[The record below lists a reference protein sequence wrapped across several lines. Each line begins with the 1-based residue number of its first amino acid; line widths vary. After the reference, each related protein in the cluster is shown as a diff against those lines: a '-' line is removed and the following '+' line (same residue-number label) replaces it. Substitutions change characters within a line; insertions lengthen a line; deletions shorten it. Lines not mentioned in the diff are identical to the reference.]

1 LCNRREVLLDAR
13 DTVPDY
19 AIKEY
24 NLSNAPQ
31 NPVPWPR
38 VKPPGSAA
46 SILQI
51 ILASLLLVISTCAGL
66 LAIYFP
72 RIVSY
77 AADQGMQI
85 PIPQGMSVDTAR
97 LSLAAPAI
105 LFGGAGVTLLIL
117 TFFVRRGSKPSIIAS
132 LVLTG
137 LCGFILLLDAVAA
150 MFTGQIGQS
159 FLALPIFLL
168 LIALCG
174 VTMHRL
180 FMLATSQRSPLPMP
194 PPAYWGMMQGN
205 SMWGFNLPPHWIPP
219 PGAPPVGMPPPPSP
233 PTNLQPPASS

>member
-1 LCNRREVLLDAR
+1 M
-13 DTVPDY
+13 VPDDDL
-19 AIKEY
+19 KE
-24 NLSNAPQ
+24 NDLSNPPQ
-31 NPVPWPR
+31 NRIPWPR
-38 VKPPGSAA
+38 VRPPGSAA

-51 ILASLLLVISTCAGL
+51 ILASLLLLISTCAGL
-66 LAIYFP
+66 LALYFAQ
-72 RIVSY
+72 IVNY
-77 AADQGMQI
+77 AAQQGMQF
-85 PIPQGMSVDTAR
+85 PLPQGMTVDTAR
-97 LSLAAPAI
+97 LSMAVPAI
-105 LFGGAGVTLLIL
+105 LFGLAGVTLMIL
-117 TFFVRRGSKPSIIAS
+117 AVFVRRGSKPSIIAS

-159 FLALPIFLL
+159 FIALPIFLL

-174 VTMHRL
+174 ITMHRL

-219 PGAPPVGMPPPPSP
+219 PGAPPVGMPPPPNP
-233 PTNLQPPASS
+233 PTNLQPPAGGA